1 VLLWEGLS
9 SAQSARVPSL
19 WPSRGL
25 GGKEIVCHLKGR
37 EPPTNQNLRSVA
49 PRREGGGSRQ
59 ECPFE
64 ARPRSRQ
71 PHCLV
76 RWQHASIRP
85 PGFLRVPNRASCGRV
100 FPPRKKH
107 GRPPS
112 GPRGDWGDKEIV
124 CHLKGREPSTNEN
137 FSLLGGDEDAWHD
150 AQNAAQSNTD
160 LDEDTAALGV
170 HSDHRSG
177 SEKLQTN
184 LRPKN
189 RERTVKSGQ

>member
-1 VLLWEGLS
+1 MLLWEGLS

-49 PRREGGGSRQ
+49 PRREGRGSRQ

-85 PGFLRVPNRASCGRV
+85 PGSFESPTVPLVGGSFLRAKSTGALPLALAGTGGTRKSFATSRGESRRRTKTSACWEGTKTHGTTLKTLHRATR
-100 FPPRKKH
+100 
-107 GRPPS
+107 
-112 GPRGDWGDKEIV
+112 I
-124 CHLKGREPSTNEN
+124 
-137 FSLLGGDEDAWHD
+137 
-150 AQNAAQSNTD
+150 
-160 LDEDTAALGV
+160 
-170 HSDHRSG
+170 
-177 SEKLQTN
+177 
-184 LRPKN
+184 
-189 RERTVKSGQ
+189 